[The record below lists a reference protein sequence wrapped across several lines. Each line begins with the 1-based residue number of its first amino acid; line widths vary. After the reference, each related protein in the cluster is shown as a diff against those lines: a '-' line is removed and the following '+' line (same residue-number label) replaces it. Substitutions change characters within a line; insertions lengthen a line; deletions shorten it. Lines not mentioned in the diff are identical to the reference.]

1 MKVKETVMVLL
12 MEVNMMDIE
21 DVKEILYVAAI
32 IARNLESTSMKR
44 TIVVKNH
51 LLNPSKHNQ
60 NNMYLEHH

>member
-44 TIVVKNH
+44 TTVVKNH
-51 LLNPSKHNQ
+51 LLNP
-60 NNMYLEHH
+60 

>member
-32 IARNLESTSMKR
+32 IARNLESTSTRR
-44 TIVVKNH
+44 TTVVKKH
-51 LLNPSKHNQ
+51 LLNPPKHNL